1 MANSV
6 RFWGRIAARYAR
18 RPVADEAAYQEKL
31 RITREY
37 LSPDLTVLEF
47 GCGTGS
53 TAIAHAPHVKQ
64 VLASDVSPK
73 MIEIAREKAAAAGVD
88 NVSFEVAALDDLEAA
103 DGSIDA
109 VLGLSILHLLSDRDA
124 AIATVKRMLKPGGAF
139 VSSTACVGESMKF
152 FKYVGPPLARL
163 GLIPMVRVFTVDQL
177 VASVKAAGFEIEHQW
192 LPRKGAAVFIVAR
205 KPA

>member
-6 RFWGRIAARYAR
+6 RFWDRIAARYAR

-37 LSPDLTVLEF
+37 LSPDMTVLEF

-53 TAIAHAPHVKQ
+53 TAIAHAPHVEQ
-64 VLASDVSPK
+64 IRASDVSPK

-88 NVSFEVAALDDLEAA
+88 NVSFEVAALDDLDVA

-124 AIATVKRMLKPGGAF
+124 AIATVKRMLKPGGVF

-152 FKYVGPPLARL
+152 FKYVGPPLAWL
-163 GLIPMVRVFTVDQL
+163 GLIPMVRVFTIDDL
-177 VASVKAAGFEIEHQW
+177 VASLTAADFEIEHQW